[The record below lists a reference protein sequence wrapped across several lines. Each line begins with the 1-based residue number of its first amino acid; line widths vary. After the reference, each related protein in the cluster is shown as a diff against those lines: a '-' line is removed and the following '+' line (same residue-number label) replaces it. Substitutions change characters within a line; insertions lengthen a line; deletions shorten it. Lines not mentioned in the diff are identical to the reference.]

1 MCCGLAVDT
10 RAMPGTTGCPG
21 YSRGVTRDLEQRP
34 PAGPVLSARPRR
46 STGIVLHRRGRRPRP
61 ALDALRFLLAA
72 LGVVTVSALLIA
84 GALVLNTTSHI
95 KPGVQL
101 LDANGKVAAVPQVGA
116 INGGANILLSGTDTR
131 TGQGGEF
138 NSEDQ
143 LDGSSGVGSNDVNLI
158 LHIAADHQSAAVISI
173 PRDIEVP
180 VPECPD
186 GQGGTYSAQY
196 KVMFNTTL
204 SEGGLS
210 CVVLTAEA
218 LTGLSIQYAA
228 TIDFDGVIAMADA
241 VGGVTVCI
249 DAPIFDPS
257 AGLDLQAGVQRI
269 SGATALGFVRTRYGV
284 GDGSDLG
291 RISNQQVFLSAL
303 VRQVTSEGVLSN
315 PIILYQLANAAA
327 SNLQAS
333 ESLANPT
340 TMVALALTLKNVS
353 LANIVFLQYP
363 TATDPDNVNRLVPDD
378 DAASALVDALAAD
391 TPLQLTGALGR
402 GATDDPA
409 PAPAPAPST
418 TPSVADLLRVPA
430 PTPTATAAPA
440 APVAL
445 PSSISGQ
452 TAAQSTCSKSNDY
465 SE

>member
-1 MCCGLAVDT
+1 
-10 RAMPGTTGCPG
+10 MP
-21 YSRGVTRDLEQRP
+21 S
-34 PAGPVLSARPRR
+34 RPRR
-46 STGIVLHRRGRRPRP
+46 SSGIVLHRRGRRPRP
-61 ALDALRFLLAA
+61 ALDALRFLLSAIA
-72 LGVVTVSALLIA
+72 VVLVSGLVIA

-101 LDANGKVAAVPQVGA
+101 LDANGQVAAVPQVGA
-116 INGGANILLSGTDTR
+116 ISGGANILLSGTDTR
-131 TGQGGEF
+131 TGQGGDF
-138 NSEDQ
+138 DSEDQ

-186 GQGGTYSAQY
+186 GQGGTYSAQS
-196 KVMFNTTL
+196 KAMFNTTL

-218 LTGLSIQYAA
+218 LTGLSVQYAA

-241 VGGVTVCI
+241 VGGVTICV
-249 DAPIFDPS
+249 DAPIYDPS
-257 AGLDLQAGVQRI
+257 AGLDLQAGTQRI
-269 SGATALGFVRTRYGV
+269 SGQTALGFVRTRYGV

-327 SNLQAS
+327 SNLQPS

-353 LANIVFLQYP
+353 LSNIVFLQYP
-363 TATDPDNVNRLVPDD
+363 TATDPDNSNRLVPDD
-378 DAASALVDALAAD
+378 DAVSALVDALAAD
-391 TPLQLTGALGR
+391 TPLQLTGTLGR
-402 GATDDPA
+402 GATDDTAPAA
-409 PAPAPAPST
+409 PAPQPST

-430 PTPTATAAPA
+430 PTSTAVATAEPA

-465 SE
+465 QE

>member
-1 MCCGLAVDT
+1 M
-10 RAMPGTTGCPG
+10 
-21 YSRGVTRDLEQRP
+21 
-34 PAGPVLSARPRR
+34 
-46 STGIVLHRRGRRPRP
+46 I
-61 ALDALRFLLAA
+61 AA
-72 LGVVTVSALLIA
+72 SALVIA
-84 GALVLNTTSHI
+84 GVLVYSTTSHI

-101 LDANGKVAAVPQVGA
+101 LDANGKVAAIPQVGA
-116 INGGANILLSGTDTR
+116 ISGGANILLSGTDTR

-138 NSEDQ
+138 DTPDQ
-143 LDGSSGVGSNDVNLI
+143 LDGSSGVGSNDVNMI

-180 VPECPD
+180 IPECPD
-186 GQGGTYSAQY
+186 GQGGTYSAQS
-196 KVMFNTTL
+196 KAMFNTTL

-210 CVVLTAEA
+210 CVVLTAES

-241 VGGVTVCI
+241 VGGVTVCL
-249 DAPIFDPS
+249 DAPIVDGS
-257 AGLDLQAGVQRI
+257 AGLNLPAGVQHI

-303 VRQVTSEGVLSN
+303 VRQVTGEGVLSN
-315 PIILYQLANAAA
+315 PIVLYQLANAAA

-353 LANIVFLQYP
+353 LSNIVFLQYP
-363 TATDPDNVNRLVPDD
+363 TATDPENANRLVPDD
-378 DAASALVDALAAD
+378 DAANALIAALAAD
-391 TPLQLTGALGR
+391 TPLQLTGTLGR

-409 PAPAPAPST
+409 PAPAPSPTT
-418 TPSVADLLRVPA
+418 TPSVADLLKRPVA
-430 PTPTATAAPA
+430 TPTATPEPVA

-465 SE
+465 EE

>member
-1 MCCGLAVDT
+1 VT
-10 RAMPGTTGCPG
+10 RALDTA
-21 YSRGVTRDLEQRP
+21 SRRTQSR
-34 PAGPVLSARPRR
+34 A
-46 STGIVLHRRGRRPRP
+46 VLHRRGRRPRP

-72 LGVVTVSALLIA
+72 VAVVAASAVIIA

-101 LDANGKVAAVPQVGA
+101 LDANGQVAAVPQVGA
-116 INGGANILLSGTDTR
+116 ISGGANILLVGTDTR

-138 NSEDQ
+138 DTEDQ
-143 LDGSSGVGSNDVNLI
+143 LDGSSGVGSNDVNMI
-158 LHIAADHQSAAVISI
+158 LHIAADHQSAAVVSI

-180 VPECPD
+180 IPECPD
-186 GQGGTYSAQY
+186 GQGGSYSAQY
-196 KVMFNTTL
+196 KEMFNTTL

-228 TIDFDGVIAMADA
+228 TIDFDGVIAMANA
-241 VGGVTVCI
+241 VGGVTVCL
-249 DAPIFDPS
+249 DAPIVDGS
-257 AGLDLQAGVQRI
+257 AGLNLPAGVQRI
-269 SGATALGFVRTRYGV
+269 SGADALGFVRTRYGV

-353 LANIVFLQYP
+353 LSNIVFLQYP

-378 DAASALVDALAAD
+378 DAASALVAALAAD
-391 TPLQLTGALGR
+391 TPLQLTGNLGR
-402 GATDDPA
+402 GATDEGA
-409 PAPAPAPST
+409 PVIAPAPSA
-418 TPSVADLLRVPA
+418 TPSITDPLRIPA
-430 PTPTATAAPA
+430 ATATPTAAPA
-440 APVAL
+440 VAVAL

-465 SE
+465 EE